1 MVLDEKTWLRHLS
14 KSMVYLPDVRTY
26 SLQVQILKDLGIPE
40 AIAPGVEYC
49 HSSPVMQQLQRRA
62 YAMRRKIKVAFDL
75 NVNADSDPIKL
86 WGKLLEKIGITTTCV
101 ARRDNVR
108 CYAVCEASLTDP
120 DRLAVLEALD
130 RKYRDLEIKQ
140 PETATTPSVEPCQIS
155 PVIVNNREEVA
166 EIDMPLVRYAG
177 KLWHVAKR
185 QATGL
190 VGLIATAVEDANQ
203 WMRERFRCDLAVDAS
218 LLEWQT

>member
-1 MVLDEKTWLRHLS
+1 
-14 KSMVYLPDVRTY
+14 
-26 SLQVQILKDLGIPE
+26 
-40 AIAPGVEYC
+40 
-49 HSSPVMQQLQRRA
+49 MQQLQRRA
-62 YAMRRKIKVAFDL
+62 YAMRRKIKVAFDI
-75 NVNADSDPIKL
+75 NINANSDPIKL
-86 WGKLLEKIGITTTCV
+86 WGKLLEKIGIATTCV
-101 ARRDNVR
+101 ARHDNVR
-108 CYAVCEASLTDP
+108 YYTVCEVSLTDR

-140 PETATTPSVEPCQIS
+140 PETVTKPSVEACQIP

-166 EIDMPLVRYAG
+166 EIDMLLVSYAG

-203 WMRERFRCDLAVDAS
+203 WMRERFRCDLVVDAS
-218 LLEWQT
+218 LLKWQT